1 MVNENSKMLL
11 SKPAAASLAA
21 LLLALAQPVT
31 FSLAAETDTV
41 VAADTTSTDG
51 ALALKASYQQR
62 IAELQAAN
70 NQGGAILSEA
80 WLGLG
85 TALQALD
92 EDNEAITAF
101 GEALQALRV
110 ANGLHDA
117 GQLPVLQHQL
127 ESQEKLQN
135 WEAVDATLHLM
146 HYIATRQF
154 APGAAPRFDA
164 VLALARWKQRATEEK
179 LLSET
184 LDPAAEAS
192 MLYANEIKHL
202 QALPTASA
210 TNLQLA
216 TLHLDLATVEFLLA
230 RTKWAQPLAAYGMTG
245 PSTVQ
250 QQQCQTVRLA
260 DGRTSSFC
268 TVQEVPNLNY
278 YQGPTSNKNLD
289 VGGHLVTMEQAVM
302 EAYKVLRSEPAS
314 LPERDAL
321 QARMNQLATEYNH
334 FIEEASPRTGT
345 LLRP

>member
-1 MVNENSKMLL
+1 LFAVMVNENSKMLL
-11 SKPAAASLAA
+11 SKPAAATLAVM
-21 LLLALAQPVT
+21 LLALAQPAAH
-31 FSLAAETDTV
+31 SLAAEADAVTPP
-41 VAADTTSTDG
+41 AATGTED

-62 IAELQAAN
+62 VAELQAGN
-70 NQGGAILSEA
+70 DQGGAILSEA

-92 EDNEAITAF
+92 DDEEAIAAF
-101 GEALQALRV
+101 GEALQALRI

-117 GQLPVLQHQL
+117 AQLPVLQRQL
-127 ESQEKLQN
+127 QSQEKLQN

-146 HYIATRQF
+146 HYIATRQYP
-154 APGAAPRFDA
+154 PGAAQRFDA
-164 VLALARWKQRATEEK
+164 VLALAHWKQRATEEK
-179 LLSET
+179 LLSEN

-202 QALPTASA
+202 QALPAASA

-268 TVQEVPNLNY
+268 TVQEVPNINY

-289 VGGHLVTMEQAVM
+289 VGGHLVTMEHSVM
-302 EAYKVLRSEPAS
+302 EAYKVLRS
-314 LPERDAL
+314 
-321 QARMNQLATEYNH
+321 
-334 FIEEASPRTGT
+334 
-345 LLRP
+345 